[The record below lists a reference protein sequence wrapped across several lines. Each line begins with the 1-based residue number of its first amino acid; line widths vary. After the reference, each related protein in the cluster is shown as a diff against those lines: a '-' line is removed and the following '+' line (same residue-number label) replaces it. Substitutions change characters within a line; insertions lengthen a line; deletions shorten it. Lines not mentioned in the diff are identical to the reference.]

1 MKNEKENFTMS
12 TWTLKE
18 KSMGDMNVTVEG
30 QQWKDAV
37 DKAFKKIA
45 KNVKIDG
52 FRKGHVPTGMIEKKV
67 SMEERYAQAIE
78 DNANEWMR
86 DAFKELDLNP
96 ISQPQLDVKSMSA
109 DKAELVFT
117 FAVMPEVELG
127 EYKGLKYEMESV
139 EVTDD
144 EINDEI
150 DRMRK
155 QYADLE
161 TVEGE
166 AKDGDTVK
174 IDYEGFKDGVAFE
187 GGKAEG
193 YNLKLGSGSFIPG
206 FEDQLIGCK
215 AGDEKELNLTFPE
228 DYHAED
234 LKGAAVVF
242 KVTVHEVTREV
253 LPELDD
259 DFAKDTNIPN
269 VETVEDLKKTVKE
282 RLEAA
287 KKSQAESAADEK
299 LFEQLSENT
308 KVDMPDILVDDEA
321 NNQIQ
326 QMAAQIQQYGLSFSQ
341 YLQMMGK
348 TIDDLRADYRENAE
362 KSVKLRLALNKI
374 AEVENLEATDE
385 DVEEQYHD
393 LSVQYGMDVEKI
405 KPLVSEDLIRQDVK
419 TTKAYNFV
427 KDNAVKA

>member
-1 MKNEKENFTMS
+1 MS

-37 DKAFKKIA
+37 NKAFNKIA

-52 FRKGHVPTGMIEKKV
+52 FRKGHVPAGMIEKRV

-86 DAFKELDLNP
+86 DAFKELDLTP

-127 EYKGLKYEMESV
+127 EYKGLKYELESV

-144 EINDEI
+144 EINEEI

-161 TVEGE
+161 IVEGE
-166 AKDGDTVK
+166 AKEGDTVK

-242 KVTVHEVTREV
+242 KVTVHEVSREV

-269 VETVEDLKKTVKE
+269 VETVEDLKNTVKE

-299 LFEQLSENT
+299 LFDQLSENT
-308 KVDMPDILVDDEA
+308 KVDMPDALVDDEA

-393 LSVQYGMDVEKI
+393 LSVQYGMDVDKI

>member
-1 MKNEKENFTMS
+1 MS

-308 KVDMPDILVDDEA
+308 KVDMPDVLVDDEA

-405 KPLVSEDLIRQDVK
+405 KPLVSEELIRQDVK

>member
-1 MKNEKENFTMS
+1 MS

-139 EVTDD
+139 EVTDE
-144 EINDEI
+144 EINEEI

-234 LKGAAVVF
+234 LKGAEVVF

-269 VETVEDLKKTVKE
+269 VETVDDLKKTVKE

-308 KVDMPDILVDDEA
+308 KVDMPDALVDDEA

-393 LSVQYGMDVEKI
+393 LSVQYSMDVEKI